1 MSEGRA
7 SGDSPKSWLSRL
19 TQVLSGEPQSR
30 ADLLEVIHSAGDRG
44 LVDQESLQIIESTLQ
59 VSERQVREIMI
70 PRAQMVAIRDNTLP
84 AEFLPAMIESAHSRF
99 PVLAADNSD
108 EVMGIIF
115 AKDLLKLAMGE
126 RSDRFHLKDYLR
138 PALFVPES
146 THLDKLIR
154 EFRSKKSHMA
164 IVINEYGGIAGLVT
178 LEDAL
183 EQIVGEIA
191 DEHDFEDD
199 ADTLIRQLA
208 DNEFSVQAITPIAE
222 FNEYFGAD
230 FSNDDFDT
238 IGGIVMNAFER
249 LPERDEHIDIERW
262 RFTVFAADSRAI
274 RMLKVEKL
282 G

>member
-1 MSEGRA
+1 
-7 SGDSPKSWLSRL
+7 
-19 TQVLSGEPQSR
+19 
-30 ADLLEVIHSAGDRG
+30 
-44 LVDQESLQIIESTLQ
+44 
-59 VSERQVREIMI
+59 
-70 PRAQMVAIRDNTLP
+70 
-84 AEFLPAMIESAHSRF
+84 MIESAHSRF

-115 AKDLLKLAMGE
+115 AKDLLKLATADRPE
-126 RSDRFHLKDYLR
+126 RFALKDYLR

-154 EFRSKKSHMA
+154 EFRGKKSHMA
-164 IVINEYGGIAGLVT
+164 IVVNEYGGIAGLVT

-183 EQIVGEIA
+183 EQIVGEID

-199 ADTLIRQLA
+199 ADIMIRPL
-208 DNEFSVQAITPIAE
+208 NEREFSVKAITPIAD
-222 FNEYFGAD
+222 FNEHFGSD

-262 RFTVFAADSRAI
+262 RFTVLAADNRAI
-274 RMLKVEKL
+274 RMLKVDRL

>member
-164 IVINEYGGIAGLVT
+164 IVVNEYGGIAGLVT

-222 FNEYFGAD
+222 FNEYFDAD

-262 RFTVFAADSRAI
+262 RFTVLAADSRAI

>member
-1 MSEGRA
+1 MSEGRT

-30 ADLLEVIHSAGDRG
+30 ADLLEVIHSASDRG
-44 LVDQESLQIIESTLQ
+44 LVDAESLQIIESTLQ

-70 PRAQMVAIRDNTLP
+70 PRAQMVAIRDNAAP
-84 AEFLPAMIESAHSRF
+84 VDFLPAMIESAHSRF

-108 EVMGIIF
+108 EVVGIIF
-115 AKDLLKLAMGE
+115 AKDLLKLATGE
-126 RSDRFHLKDYLR
+126 RSDRFQLKDYLR

-154 EFRSKKSHMA
+154 EFRGKKSHMA
-164 IVINEYGGIAGLVT
+164 IVVNEYGGIAGLVT

-183 EQIVGEIA
+183 EQIVGEID

-199 ADTLIRQLA
+199 EDTLIRVIS
-208 DNEFSVQAITPIAE
+208 DTEFSVKAITPIAD
-222 FNEYFGAD
+222 FNEHFGSD

-249 LPERDEHIDIERW
+249 LPERDEHIDVERW
-262 RFTVFAADSRAI
+262 RFTVLAADSRAI
-274 RMLKVEKL
+274 RLLKVEKL
-282 G
+282 R

>member
-1 MSEGRA
+1 MSEGRS

-19 TQVLSGEPQSR
+19 TQALSGEPQSR

-44 LVDQESLQIIESTLQ
+44 LVDAESLQIIESTLQ

-70 PRAQMVAIRDNTLP
+70 PRAQMVAIRDNAEP
-84 AEFLPAMIESAHSRF
+84 ADFLAVMIESAHSRF

-108 EVMGIIF
+108 EVVGIIF
-115 AKDLLKLAMGE
+115 AKDLLKLALGE
-126 RSDRFHLKDYLR
+126 RHERFDLKDYLR

-154 EFRSKKSHMA
+154 EFRNKKSHMA
-164 IVINEYGGIAGLVT
+164 IVVNEYGGIAGLVT

-191 DEHDFEDD
+191 DEHDFEADE
-199 ADTLIRQLA
+199 DTLIREIGKQ
-208 DNEFSVQAITPIAE
+208 EFSVKALTPIAE
-222 FNEYFGAD
+222 FNEYFDAR

-262 RFTVFAADSRAI
+262 RFTVLAADSRAI
-274 RMLKVEKL
+274 RLLKVDVL
-282 G
+282 